1 MVTQTLQVPPALVS
15 GTLHSNSSP
24 LLKTTVT
31 VSPSNK
37 PNQSIPAPGTG
48 MPKLSAHGKNSTYQ
62 DMAKA
67 SLLGKKPEL
76 PSLGGMAAMGVEGVT
91 DVFDGSVSTL
101 HINDIDV
108 YEHNP
113 RTKPNPLYEEIKNSI
128 RVKGILNHIS
138 VTKRP
143 GSQRYTVYGG
153 GNTRLRIARELFNEE
168 RDNRFANLTVIIK
181 RWAGEANTIGAH
193 LAENDLRGNI
203 GFWEKAEGVKN
214 FRRMYAEEN
223 GKTPSTS
230 ELHRILKNEHGLAYG
245 LRMLQNFLFAVE
257 NLAPLGPWLRARS
270 VNQDL
275 RPAVLSLTDIG
286 ERFDKGADVRKALNE
301 VFQRHAAQLSSNAQ
315 ESELEFEGDDVSGS
329 EKQSPL
335 NEKKVVEDGFS
346 AAASVLGFSV
356 EKLHAMLHAV
366 ESDSRISVD
375 ALLNAQT
382 TIPQEVTTTETPG
395 LEGHQVSTLPETEF
409 STSGKAVSPP
419 SEKPPVQPRQGSTV
433 DGTTAKLP
441 AVTAPAPDRTKTAS
455 LHAAAPVL
463 ASGTEQQQL
472 VSLDDLQAT
481 LQEIHKKVVMSDFLC
496 MTEAPLPFGIFVDFP
511 AEGFDHAHGNRLDTE
526 TAELRSALWHLL
538 VASTG
543 QLDRRLTTQLAF
555 TVGEKGEQTD
565 VMWRS
570 QFEHGQKCFEEAAEQ
585 CLGGPIND
593 GFTNALHLLLTHH
606 SVRTLVVQLLN
617 QMDQIRTLSPDLELV
632 GFEPLFSRTRL
643 AEF

>member
-15 GTLHSNSSP
+15 GTLHSNSSTP
-24 LLKTTVT
+24 LKTIDT
-31 VSPSNK
+31 VSLSNK
-37 PNQSIPAPGTG
+37 LTPPIPAPGPGT
-48 MPKLSAHGKNSTYQ
+48 PKLSANVKNSTYQ

-67 SLLGKKPEL
+67 ALLGKKPEL

-230 ELHRILKNEHGLAYG
+230 ELHKILKNEHGLAYG

-286 ERFDKGADVRKALNE
+286 ERFDNGADVRKALNE

-315 ESELEFEGDDVSGS
+315 ESELDFEGDDVSGS

-335 NEKKVVEDGFS
+335 DEKKVVADGFA

-356 EKLHAMLHAV
+356 EKLRAMLRAV
-366 ESDSRISVD
+366 ELDSRISVD
-375 ALLNAQT
+375 ALLNAQAT
-382 TIPQEVTTTETPG
+382 SPQEVNTTEAQR
-395 LEGHQVSTLPETEF
+395 LERQEVSASLETQF
-409 STSGKAVSPP
+409 SNSEKAVSPP
-419 SEKPPVQPRQGSTV
+419 NEKSPAQPRQGLTV
-433 DGTTAKLP
+433 ANTATKLP
-441 AVTAPAPDRTKTAS
+441 VVTAPAPDRTKSA
-455 LHAAAPVL
+455 AIPMAAPAL
-463 ASGTEQQQL
+463 ASGTEQQRL
-472 VSLDDLQAT
+472 MSLDDVKAT
-481 LQEIHKKVVMSDFLC
+481 LQEIHKKIVMSDFLC

-511 AEGFDHAHGNRLDTE
+511 AEGFDHAHGKRLDIE
-526 TAELRSALWHLL
+526 TSELRSAMWHLL
-538 VASTG
+538 VSSTG
-543 QLDRRLTTQLAF
+543 QLDRRLTAQLAF
-555 TVGEKGEQTD
+555 TVGEEGQETD
-565 VMWRS
+565 VIWRS

-585 CLGGPIND
+585 YLGGPIND
-593 GFTNALHLLLTHH
+593 GFTDDLHLLLTHR

-617 QMDQIRTLSPDLELV
+617 QMDQIRTLSPDLELS
-632 GFEPLFSRTRL
+632 GFEPLFSHTRKV
-643 AEF
+643 EI